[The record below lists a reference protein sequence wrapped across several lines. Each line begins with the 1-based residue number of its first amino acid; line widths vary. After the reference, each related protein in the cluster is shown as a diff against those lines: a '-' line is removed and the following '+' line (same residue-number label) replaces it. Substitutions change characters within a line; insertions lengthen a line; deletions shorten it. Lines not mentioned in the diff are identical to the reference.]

1 MKKIIIKGIFFVAIG
16 FFIGQFLFGEKIEL
30 IKKLQ
35 KGDTYYFLEEGVYS
49 NYNNIQNNINA
60 YRKIIENKN
69 NKYHVYIGITRDK
82 KVLEKLKKIY
92 KEDNINVSVKEI
104 NLYSQEF
111 KNNVEQFDLL
121 IKQTKDN
128 SQILTIEEVVIAN
141 YQEIIKKQ

>member
-1 MKKIIIKGIFFVAIG
+1 MKKIIIKGLFFVVIG
-16 FFIGQFLFGEKIEL
+16 FLIGQFLFGEKIEL

-35 KGDTYYFLEEGVYS
+35 KGDTYYFLEEGVYN
-49 NYNNIQNNINA
+49 NYDNIQNNTNI

-82 KVLEKLKKIY
+82 EVLEKLKKIY
-92 KEDNINVSVKEI
+92 KKDNINVKVKEI
-104 NLYSQEF
+104 NLESQEF
-111 KNNVEQFDLL
+111 KTNVEQFDLL
-121 IKQTKDN
+121 IKETKDN

>member
-1 MKKIIIKGIFFVAIG
+1 MKKIIIKGLFFVVIG
-16 FFIGQFLFGEKIEL
+16 FLIGQFLFGEKIEL

-35 KGDTYYFLEEGVYS
+35 KGDTYYFLEEGVYN
-49 NYNNIQNNINA
+49 NYDNIQNNTNI

-82 KVLEKLKKIY
+82 EVLEKLKKIY
-92 KEDNINVSVKEI
+92 KKDNINVKVKEI
-104 NLYSQEF
+104 NLESQEF
-111 KNNVEQFDLL
+111 KTNVEQFDLL

>member
-1 MKKIIIKGIFFVAIG
+1 MKKIVIKGIIFVGIG
-16 FFIGQFLFGEKIEL
+16 FLIGQFLFGEKIEL

-35 KGDTYYFLEEGVYS
+35 RGDTYYFLEEGVYS
-49 NYNNIQNNINA
+49 NYDNIQNSITE

-82 KVLEKLKKIY
+82 NVLEKLKQIY
-92 KEDNINVSVKEI
+92 KKDNINVSVKEI

-141 YQEIIKKQ
+141 YEEIIKKQ

>member
-1 MKKIIIKGIFFVAIG
+1 MKKTIIKGIIFVAIG

-35 KGDTYYFLEEGVYS
+35 KGDTYYFLEEGVYN
-49 NYNNIQNNINA
+49 NYSSIQNNTNI

-82 KVLEKLKKIY
+82 EVLEKLKKIY
-92 KEDNINVSVKEI
+92 KDDNINVKVKEI
-104 NLYSQEF
+104 NLDSIEF
-111 KNNVEQFDLL
+111 KTNVEQFDLL
-121 IKQTKDN
+121 IKQTNDN

>member
-1 MKKIIIKGIFFVAIG
+1 MKKIIIKGILLVAIG
-16 FFIGQFLFGEKIEL
+16 LFIGQFLFGEKIEL

>member
-1 MKKIIIKGIFFVAIG
+1 MKKIVIKGIIFVGIG
-16 FFIGQFLFGEKIEL
+16 FLIGQFLFGEKIEL

-35 KGDTYYFLEEGVYS
+35 RGDTYYFLEEGVYS
-49 NYNNIQNNINA
+49 NYDNIQNSITE

-82 KVLEKLKKIY
+82 NVLEKLKQIY
-92 KEDNINVSVKEI
+92 KKDNINVSVKEI

-121 IKQTKDN
+121 INQTKDN

-141 YQEIIKKQ
+141 YEEIIKKQ